1 MVSDIARMEGKDIR
15 KAALPDAPG
24 VYFFRDARGRV
35 LYVGRATSLR
45 DRVRSYFAHDL
56 IQTRGPRIVDMVT
69 RAKKVTW
76 RQTDSVLEALLLE
89 AQCIKHYQPPANV
102 EGKDDKSFYHVIT
115 TREDIPRVLLVRE
128 RELERKFPPDAYRRR
143 FGPFPHGGQLKEA
156 LRIIRK
162 IFPFYDTPRPVAA
175 TAHSKYLSGKVIFNR
190 QIGLYPDVATAEA
203 RRRYRRSI
211 RHIELL
217 FSGNK
222 EGLLRQL
229 AREMAHYARA
239 ERFEEAA
246 RVRDQI
252 FALQHLRDVA
262 LLKKKHDGEEVRIEA
277 YDVAHFSGAAP
288 RGVMVVWQG
297 TLPLKSAYRLFSIR
311 SARAGDDVA
320 ALAETLQR
328 RLAHRAW
335 PLPALIVVDGS
346 VAQIRAARAVLRAA
360 GVDIPVVGVVKD
372 RRHKPVRIEGNVLRG
387 ISRGTVLAANAEAH
401 RFALHAH
408 RRALR
413 AKKHPRH
420 TR

>member
-1 MVSDIARMEGKDIR
+1 MERKDLKRYRI
-15 KAALPDAPG
+15 PNAPG
-24 VYFFRDARGRV
+24 VYFFRDGRGRV

-56 IQTRGPRIVDMVT
+56 LQTRGPRIVDMVT

-89 AQCIKHYQPPANV
+89 ARCIKKYQPPANV
-102 EGKDDKSFYHVIT
+102 EGKDDKSFYHVVI
-115 TREDIPRVLLVRE
+115 TREEIPRVVLVRE
-128 RELERKFPPDAYRRR
+128 KELEQRFPAAACRKR

-156 LRIIRK
+156 LRTIRK
-162 IFPFYDTPRPVAA
+162 IFPFYDTPRPVAT
-175 TAHSKYLSGKVIFNR
+175 TARSKYLRGKVVFNR

-203 RRRYRRSI
+203 RQRYRRDI
-211 RHIELL
+211 RHIERL
-217 FSGNK
+217 FGGNK

-246 RVRDQI
+246 RVRDQM

-262 LLKKKHDGEEVRIEA
+262 LLKKEHHGEAVRIEA
-277 YDVAHFSGAAP
+277 YDVAHLSGAAP

-311 SARAGDDVA
+311 RANAGDDVA
-320 ALAETLQR
+320 ALAETLRR

-335 PLPALIVVDGS
+335 PLPALIVVDGAA
-346 VAQIRAARAVLRAA
+346 AQIHAARAVLRAA
-360 GVDIPVVGVVKD
+360 GVRIPVVGVVKD
-372 RRHKPVRIEGNVLRG
+372 RRHKPVRIEGNVPHG
-387 ISRGTVLAANAEAH
+387 ISRDAILAANAEAH
-401 RFALHAH
+401 RFALRAH

-413 AKKHPRH
+413 AAKLAAPRE
-420 TR
+420 